1 MGVVDTRLHL
11 GSGEH
16 YTPGWFNVDVDPIWP
31 TDLLCDA
38 NDLPGYCAAGTF
50 THLYL
55 GHYLEHIPYGQIP
68 AMMER
73 VLTVCTP
80 DVKIAVVGPCYE
92 LAKVHARS
100 CCITSLIGVRRRR
113 GRIGGPLPPQL
124 PAVSL
129 FNAACIRGRSRSRR
143 SVNQSGR
150 TRRTLSGSARSSAL
164 DDLYLRLEAALTAAP

>member
-92 LAKVHARS
+92 LAKVHAPELLYNIADRGE
-100 CCITSLIGVRRRR
+100 TSPGSHRWT
-113 GRIGGPLPPQL
+113 
-124 PAVSL
+124 AT
-129 FNAACIRGRSRSRR
+129 AAA
-143 SVNQSGR
+143 
-150 TRRTLSGSARSSAL
+150 TRRILIQCGLHPRTVPVAEISKPEWPNPSDAKWQCAFLCSR
-164 DDLYLRLEAALTAAP
+164 